1 VPLAEAQKIV
11 GSLRGRLSGIA
22 QPTFMLD
29 IPGGFGKVP
38 AGPGYITAEPSGGHV
53 VHDPSGAV
61 HAYRPSTD
69 S

>member
-1 VPLAEAQKIV
+1 M
-11 GSLRGRLSGIA
+11 SGIA

-29 IPGGFGKVP
+29 IPGGHGKVP
-38 AGPGYITAEPSGGHV
+38 AGPTYIEDVAGGSHAV
-53 VHDPSGAV
+53 TDPKGAV